1 MSAAAPEAPPKG
13 YKVPI
18 ETASSGSLLRILS
31 VFGRAASRQT
41 TRSRRAR
48 PTTIIR
54 VWTGHHEDP
63 RRPPEICA
71 EIVSVL
77 CEMDAKLLPAIRQ

>member
-41 TRSRRAR
+41 TRSRR
-48 PTTIIR
+48 
-54 VWTGHHEDP
+54 
-63 RRPPEICA
+63 PPEICA